1 MWHSALSA
9 RACGRTLAQ
18 PAMRL
23 LGKMVL
29 ETFEEIKAARG
40 GQGLP
45 SAFGYLWRSI
55 KLYREEPQV
64 DDHSAGRMLLTY
76 ADVF

>member
-1 MWHSALSA
+1 
-9 RACGRTLAQ
+9 
-18 PAMRL
+18 MRL

-29 ETFEEIKAARG
+29 ETFEEVKAARG

-55 KLYREEPQV
+55 ELYHKKPQV
-64 DDHSAGRMLLTY
+64 GDHSASV
-76 ADVF
+76 AEH

>member
-1 MWHSALSA
+1 
-9 RACGRTLAQ
+9 
-18 PAMRL
+18 MRL

-29 ETFEEIKAARG
+29 EIFEEVKAARG

-55 KLYREEPQV
+55 KLYHEEPQV
-64 DDHSAGRMLLTY
+64 GDHSASV
-76 ADVF
+76 AEH